1 MPLATNQLME
11 DLKLLNEEEL
21 IEINQ
26 FVVGRIKHARNMEAQ
41 RLKRQLFVGTRVS
54 FDDGRGTVHE
64 GSIGKIMRKFAKVNV
79 NGSTWRVPL
88 HALTKV

>member
-11 DLKLLNEEEL
+11 DIKLLNEEEL

-26 FVVGRIKHARNMEAQ
+26 FVVGRIKHARNMEA
-41 RLKRQLFVGTRVS
+41 RRKKRQLFVGTRVS
-54 FDDGRGTVHE
+54 FDDGRGNVHE
-64 GSIGKIMRKFAKVNV
+64 GSIGKVMRKFAKVNV
-79 NGSTWRVPL
+79 SGATWRVPL